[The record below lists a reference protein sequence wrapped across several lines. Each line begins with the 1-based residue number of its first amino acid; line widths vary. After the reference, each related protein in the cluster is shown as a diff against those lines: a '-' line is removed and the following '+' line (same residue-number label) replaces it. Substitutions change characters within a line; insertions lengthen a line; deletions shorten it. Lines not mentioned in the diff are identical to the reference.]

1 VRRIVMAVLT
11 VVIGTMF
18 GLLVSTTAQ
27 ADSGSPPAQAAVNAQ
42 SGSYVE
48 AAANR
53 ISGTL
58 KAGITPVEGV
68 TITVKGPD
76 GTEVGKATTDAAG
89 KWAVEVTDVGKYTV
103 ELDVTTL
110 PEGVALAENAQNP
123 RTVEFQPG
131 ETFKAA
137 LFNLTG
143 GEAAPT
149 VSAKSPFLQAL
160 ISGIR
165 FGLILA
171 VASIGLSMVFGTTG
185 FSNFAHGELLTLGAF
200 SAYVLNV
207 TLGIQLI
214 LATILSLI
222 ICALIGGYAQDR
234 LLWGPLRKRG
244 TGIIAMMIISI
255 GLALAVRYIFLVV
268 FEGNTLNFRDYQGGK
283 SWDLGPVTLAPKDL
297 VIVIIALIFLVATVL
312 VLNKTRMGK
321 ATRAVSDN
329 PALASASGIDVDQV
343 IRLVWIVGA
352 VLAGLAGILYSAR
365 EGVKWDMGG
374 SGLLLLMFAG
384 VVLGGL
390 GTTYGAIFGSLIVG
404 LLIELSALVIPVSMK
419 NVGALAVMIIILL
432 VRPDGLFGRRER
444 IG

>member
-1 VRRIVMAVLT
+1 MRRIVMAVLT
-11 VVIGTMF
+11 AVIGTMLF
-18 GLLVSTTAQ
+18 GLLVSATAQ
-27 ADSGSPPAQAAVNAQ
+27 ADSGSPPASAAAFT
-42 SGSYVE
+42 E
-48 AAANR
+48 AAPKR

-58 KAGITPVEGV
+58 KAGTTAIEGAV
-68 TITVKGPD
+68 ITVKTED
-76 GTEVGKATTDAAG
+76 GTEVAKATTDAAG
-89 KWAVEVTDVGKYTV
+89 KWAVEVPDAGTYLV
-103 ELDVTTL
+103 ELDVATL
-110 PEGVALAENAQNP
+110 PEGITVGANTQNP
-123 RTVEFQPG
+123 RTVVIQSG
-131 ETFKAA
+131 EAGKAA
-137 LFNLTG
+137 IFGLDG
-143 GEAAPT
+143 GVAGPKVA
-149 VSAKSPFLQAL
+149 AKSPFLQAL

-200 SAYVLNV
+200 AAYVLNV

-214 LATILSLI
+214 LATLIALIL
-222 ICALIGGYAQDR
+222 CGLIGGYLQDR

-244 TGIIAMMIISI
+244 SGVIAMMIISI
-255 GLALAVRYIFLVV
+255 GLALAVRYIFLVA
-268 FEGNTLNFRDYQGGK
+268 FEGDTLLYRDYQGGA

-297 VIVIIALIFLVATVL
+297 AIVVIAVVFLIATVL
-312 VLNKTRMGK
+312 VLNRTRMGK